1 MSALDLRGHGESEK
15 PTSVSRYTAL
25 PRTCAKRSSPRKRR
39 CHLARAFD
47 GALGYLR
54 LLRTVRRRSLDKIV
68 LTNEP
73 PMLTSNPAWTPEEG
87 EAAGSILTPASLW
100 ETANARV
107 VQTVRQPSALS
118 SNTV

>member
-1 MSALDLRGHGESEK
+1 MKIDPAAS
-15 PTSVSRYTAL
+15 
-25 PRTCAKRSSPRKRR
+25 RSSGVHAGFEVSIGGSSVRTI
-39 CHLARAFD
+39 
-47 GALGYLR
+47 
-54 LLRTVRRRSLDKIV
+54 LLTDE
-68 LTNEP
+68 T

-107 VQTVRQPSALS
+107 VQTLRQPSALS